1 MLVLVVVR
9 FCGFELLV
17 DDFISRWKASGG
29 SERANF
35 QTFANELCEVLG
47 LPRPAPA
54 TEATRANSYCFE
66 HPVTFIHTG
75 TQSRGFIDLYRAG
88 HFVMEAKQGT
98 GAKPAD
104 DGAQPSLIPDLPE
117 ATRKGH
123 GTRGTRRWDDTML
136 RARNQADGYA
146 RAVSRSDGWPPFLL
160 IVDVGH
166 VIEVYADFSGQ
177 GQGYTQFPDGNRYR
191 ITMDALRDEK
201 IRDRL
206 RLIWTDPQALDPSKV
221 AAEVTREVADRLAAL
236 GKSFEGQGHEP
247 EDVARFLMR
256 CLFTMFAEDVELIPE
271 KSFANLLQDLRG
283 HPEDAV
289 DALEHLWDAM
299 DRGEKWQRI
308 SRKLLR
314 FNGGLFK
321 DAKALPLTQV
331 QLSLLIEAA
340 SKNWREVE
348 PAIFG
353 TLLERAL
360 DKRQRHKLGAHYTP
374 RAYVE
379 RLVVPTI
386 IEPLRNDW
394 RDVQAAAVAL
404 SVQGREDE
412 AREAVRAF
420 HARLCEIR
428 VLDPACG
435 SGNFLYVA
443 LELMK
448 RLEGEVTA
456 LLADLG
462 EDQTALALAGHTV
475 DPHQFLGIE
484 VNPWAAAVAEL
495 VLWIG
500 YLQWHFR
507 THGKASPA
515 EPVLRDFHNIENR
528 DAVLTWAG
536 TRPRLD
542 AQGTPVTRWDGQGTV
557 THPVTGEQ
565 VPDPQAR
572 VQVLDYLKP
581 ASATWPQ
588 AGFIVGNPPFIG
600 ASRMRDALG
609 DGYAEALWAAYPRM
623 PQSADFVMF
632 WWEKAALAAR
642 GYRPA
647 TEKDKAKGTR
657 RFGFITTNSLRQ
669 TFNRKVLEPHLND
682 PKTPLSLLF
691 AIPDH
696 PWVDAG
702 DGAAVRIAMTV
713 AEAGRATG
721 RLGAVV
727 DERKGEYEAEGRPV
741 RFEMEK
747 GKIFADL
754 RIGADV
760 AGAVPLRAN
769 DGIASPGVKLHG
781 AGFIVTPAEARALGL
796 GTVPGL
802 EKHIRDY
809 RHGRDLMANSRGV
822 MVIDLF
828 GLTESRVRERFP
840 AVFQHVLD
848 KVKPERD
855 QNNRETYKRNW
866 WIHGEPRR
874 ELRPALEDVER
885 YIATVETTKHRIFT
899 FVEATTLPDNMLI
912 AICLVDAVKLA
923 VLSARVHAVWVEA
936 NAGSLGAYIGNVRYN
951 KSRCFD
957 PFPFPDPT
965 EAQKAH
971 LRSLGEQLDAHRKA
985 QQKAHP
991 KLTLT
996 AMYNLLEKLR
1006 AGERIEGKD
1015 KETYDLGLIGILRD
1029 LHDQIDA
1036 AVAAAYG
1043 WPAGLSDDEILHRL
1057 VDLNRERAAEEAR
1070 GLIRWL
1076 RPEYQNPAG
1085 RAAVAQ
1091 GEQTTME
1098 IGPADTATKAPWPKS
1113 LPEQI
1118 AAVRAALSDLGTA
1131 TPEQVARQFHRARAG
1146 SVQPLLQSLTA
1157 IGQARLVE
1165 GGRFAV

>member
-1 MLVLVVVR
+1 M
-9 FCGFELLV
+9 
-17 DDFISRWKASGG
+17 
-29 SERANF
+29 
-35 QTFANELCEVLG
+35 FANELCEVLG
-47 LPRPAPA
+47 LPKPAPA
-54 TEATRANSYCFE
+54 SEATRSNSYCFE

-75 TQSRGFIDLYRAG
+75 SQSRGFIDLYRAG

-98 GAKPAD
+98 GGDPVED
-104 DGAQPSLIPDLPE
+104 DSQPSLLPDLPGPM
-117 ATRKGH
+117 RKGH

-146 RAVSRSDGWPPFLL
+146 RAVSRGDGWPPFLL
-160 IVDVGH
+160 VVDVGH

-191 ITMDALRDEK
+191 IAMDDLRDEK
-201 IRDRL
+201 VRERL
-206 RLIWTDPQALDPSKV
+206 RMIWTDPQALDPSKV
-221 AAEVTREVADRLAAL
+221 AAQVTREVADRLAAL
-236 GKSFEGQGHEP
+236 GRSFEGQGHAA

-256 CLFTMFAEDVELIPE
+256 CLFTMFAEDVDLIPA
-271 KSFANLLQDLRG
+271 KSFSSLLVRLRG
-283 HPEDAV
+283 HPEHAAP
-289 DALEHLWDAM
+289 ALKALWETMNTGGFSAILTTDL
-299 DRGEKWQRI
+299 K
-308 SRKLLR
+308 R

-321 DAKALPLTQV
+321 DADALPLSEV

-340 SKNWREVE
+340 SRDWREVE

-386 IEPLRNDW
+386 MDPLRSDW

-404 SVQGREDE
+404 AAQGREDE
-412 AREAVRAF
+412 ARDTVRAF

-462 EDQTALALAGHTV
+462 EDQAALALAGHTV

-484 VNPWAAAVAEL
+484 LNPWAAAVAEL

-515 EPVLRDFHNIENR
+515 EPVLRDFKNIENR

-542 AQGTPVTRWDGQGTV
+542 ANGAPVTRWDGQGTIM
-557 THPVTGEQ
+557 HPVTGEQ

-572 VQVLDYLKP
+572 VAVLDYLKP
-581 ASATWPQ
+581 AAATWPQ
-588 AGFIVGNPPFIG
+588 ADFIVGNPPFIG

-632 WWEKAALAAR
+632 WWDKAALAAR
-642 GYRPA
+642 GWKPASDRPN
-647 TEKDKAKGTR
+647 GTR

-669 TFNRKVLEPHLND
+669 PFNRKVLEPHLGD
-682 PKTPLSLLF
+682 PKTPLSLVF

-696 PWVDAG
+696 PWADAS
-702 DGAAVRIAMTV
+702 DAAAVRIAMTV
-713 AEAGRATG
+713 AEAGHAHGRVFSLLQELKAAT
-721 RLGAVV
+721 
-727 DERKGEYEAEGRPV
+727 DAEGTPV
-741 RFEMEK
+741 TFSIEK
-747 GKIFADL
+747 GKILSDL

-760 AGAVPLRAN
+760 ASSFSLRAN
-769 DGIASPGVKLHG
+769 AQLSSQGVKLHG
-781 AGFIVTPAEARALGL
+781 QGFLVSRNRALTFAQDRAQSTIVRPFL
-796 GTVPGL
+796 GG
-802 EKHIRDY
+802 K
-809 RHGRDLMANSRGV
+809 DLAQTSRGLF
-822 MVIDLF
+822 VIDAF
-828 GLTESRVRERFP
+828 GFDEGELTREHP
-840 AVFQHVLD
+840 DVFQWLKDSVY
-848 KVKPERD
+848 PERTV
-855 QNNRETYKRNW
+855 NNRETYRRNW
-866 WIHGEPRR
+866 WIFGEPRKEIR
-874 ELRPALEDVER
+874 KALAGLDR
-885 YIATVETTKHRIFT
+885 YLVTGRTAKHRIVQ
-899 FVEATTLPDNMLI
+899 FVPKETVAESEVVILAI
-912 AICLVDAVKLA
+912 ADPALLA
-923 VLSARVHAVWVEA
+923 ALSSQIHFLWSNVTGTVL
-936 NAGSLGAYIGNVRYN
+936 GPTPRYN
-951 KSRCFD
+951 NSTCFEK
-957 PFPFPDPT
+957 FPFPDPT
-965 EAQKAH
+965 EAQKTR

-985 QQKAHP
+985 QQAAHP

-996 AMYNLLEKLR
+996 AMYNVLEKLR
-1006 AGERIEGKD
+1006 AGQRIEGKD
-1015 KETYDLGLIGILRD
+1015 KETYDQGLIGILRD

-1036 AVAAAYG
+1036 AVAEAYG
-1043 WPAGLSDDEILHRL
+1043 WPADLSDDEILHRL
-1057 VDLNRERAAEEAR
+1057 VDLNRQRAAEEAR
-1070 GLIRWL
+1070 GLVRWL
-1076 RPEYQNPAG
+1076 RPDYQNPAG
-1085 RAAVAQ
+1085 HAAVAT
-1091 GEQTTME
+1091 GEQTAMD
-1098 IGPADTATKAPWPKS
+1098 IGPTDSTAKAPWPKY

-1131 TPEQVARQFHRARAG
+1131 TPEQVARQFQRARAG
-1146 SVQPLLQSLTA
+1146 SVQPLLESLTA
-1157 IGQARLVE
+1157 LGQARIVE

>member
-1 MLVLVVVR
+1 LQI
-9 FCGFELLV
+9 E
-17 DDFISRWKASGG
+17 DFITRWKASGG

-35 QTFANELCEVLG
+35 QTFAHELCDVLG
-47 LPRPAPA
+47 LPKPAPA
-54 TEATRANSYCFE
+54 SEATRANSYCFE

-98 GAKPAD
+98 GQAAPED
-104 DGAQPSLIPDLPE
+104 DAQPGLLPDLPGP
-117 ATRKGH
+117 TRKGH

-191 ITMDALRDEK
+191 ITMDDLRDEK
-201 IRDRL
+201 TRERL
-206 RLIWTDPQALDPSKV
+206 RLIWTDPLALDPSKV
-221 AAEVTREVADRLAAL
+221 AAQVTREVADRLAAL
-236 GKSFEGQGHEP
+236 GRSFEGQGHEA
-247 EDVARFLMR
+247 EAVARFLMR
-256 CLFTMFAEDVELIPE
+256 CLFTMFAEDVELIPAQ
-271 KSFANLLQDLRG
+271 SFSDLLKRLRG
-283 HPEDAV
+283 HPEHAAP
-289 DALEHLWDAM
+289 ALKALWQTMNTGGFSPVLMTDL
-299 DRGEKWQRI
+299 K
-308 SRKLLR
+308 R

-321 DAKALPLTQV
+321 DAEALPLSEV

-340 SKNWREVE
+340 SRDWREVE

-360 DKRQRHKLGAHYTP
+360 DKKHRHKLGAHYTP

-379 RLVVPTI
+379 RLVVPTLM
-386 IEPLRNDW
+386 EPLRNDW

-404 SVQGREDE
+404 AAQGREDE
-412 AREAVRAF
+412 ARETVRAF

-462 EDQTALALAGHTV
+462 EEQTALALAGHTV
-475 DPHQFLGIE
+475 DPHQFLGLE
-484 VNPWAAAVAEL
+484 LNPWAAAVAEL

-515 EPVLRDFHNIENR
+515 EPVLRDFKNIENR
-528 DAVLTWAG
+528 DAVLTWAE
-536 TRPRLD
+536 TRPRMD
-542 AQGTPVTRWDGQGTV
+542 ATGRPVTRWDGQSTIL
-557 THPVTGEQ
+557 HPVTGEQ
-565 VPDPQAR
+565 VPDPEAR

-581 ASATWPQ
+581 QPAKWPE
-588 AGFIVGNPPFIG
+588 AEFIVGNPPFIG

-609 DGYAEALWAAYPRM
+609 DGYAEALWAAYPKM

-642 GYRPA
+642 GWKPA
-647 TEKDKAKGTR
+647 TEKSRAKGTR

-669 TFNRKVLEPHLND
+669 TFNRKVLEPHLSD
-682 PKTPLSLLF
+682 PKTPLSLAF

-713 AEAGRATG
+713 AEAGKATG
-721 RLGAVV
+721 RLGTVT

-741 RFEMEK
+741 RFEIEK

-760 AGAVPLRAN
+760 AGAVPLKAN
-769 DGIASPGVKLHG
+769 EGLSTRGVMLFG
-781 AGFIVTPAEARALGL
+781 AGFIVTETEAKSLGF
-796 GTVPGL
+796 GTEPKASKVIKP
-802 EKHIRDY
+802 Y
-809 RHGRDLMANSRGV
+809 RNGRDLLASNRNVFV
-822 MVIDLF
+822 M
-828 GLTESRVRERFP
+828 TEVAVRDEIPRIY
-840 AVFQHVLD
+840 QHVRD
-848 KVKPERD
+848 TVWPERML
-855 QNNRETYKRNW
+855 NNRESRKRNW
-866 WIHGEPRR
+866 WIFGEALAPF
-874 ELRPALEDVER
+874 RPALETLPR
-885 YIATVETTKHRIFT
+885 YLVTVETAKYRT
-899 FVEATTLPDNMLI
+899 FQFLDGSILPDNKLVAI
-912 AICLVDAVKLA
+912 ALQEAELLA
-923 VLSARVHAVWVEA
+923 ILSSRHHVTWSLA
-936 NAGSLGAYIGNVRYN
+936 AGSWLGVGNDPVYA
-951 KSRCFD
+951 KSKTFD

-965 EAQKAH
+965 EAQKTR

-996 AMYNLLEKLR
+996 AMYNVLEKLR

-1015 KETYDLGLIGILRD
+1015 RETYDQGLIGILRD

-1036 AVAAAYG
+1036 AVAEAYG
-1043 WPAGLSDDEILHRL
+1043 WPEGLSDDEILHRL
-1057 VDLNRERAAEEAR
+1057 VALNRDRAAEEAR
-1070 GLIRWL
+1070 GHIRWL
-1076 RPEYQNPAG
+1076 RPDYQNPAG
-1085 RAAVAQ
+1085 KAVQAK
-1091 GEQTTME
+1091 GEQTAMD
-1098 IGPADTATKAPWPKS
+1098 IGPTETTAKAPWPKS

-1118 AAVRAALSDLGTA
+1118 AAVRNALHDLGTA
-1131 TPEQVARQFHRARAG
+1131 TPEQVARQFLRARST
-1146 SVQPLLQSLTA
+1146 SVQPLLESLTA

-1165 GGRFAV
+1165 GGRFAA